1 MLRFFVLVLLLLNG
15 VYFAWSQGLVR
26 AFGFAPV
33 QQTEPQ
39 RLDRQ
44 VRPQALQL
52 LTPTPQLSL
61 AVATPPAASMPGECL
76 QAGPFDEAQSA
87 RLRSALESAELP
99 VGAWFLD
106 PAQVP
111 ARWIVY
117 MGKFT
122 GAQVQAQKRAELVA
136 LNIKVEPLMNPS
148 LQPGLSLGGFDT
160 EEEADAALQALSQR
174 GVRTAQVLQ
183 ERTEQAGTV
192 LRVPTADDAL
202 RTKFDSL
209 KPVLAGKTL
218 GPCR

>member
-26 AFGFAPV
+26 AFGFAPE

-52 LTPTPQLSL
+52 VSPTPQLSL
-61 AVATPPAASMPGECL
+61 AVATPPAASKAGECL

-111 ARWIVY
+111 ARWIDY